1 VFEDLLSEIYGAE
14 ILSHVGSD
22 KLAMLREVLERRG
35 RAACEGEEKIRR
47 YKAAAKKWA
56 KECEKNKSRIEEL
69 ATEAKELDLKLKAE
83 KKSCDE
89 EMGQLILAQRRE

>member
-1 VFEDLLSEIYGAE
+1 VFEDLLSEIYDAE

-56 KECEKNKSRIEEL
+56 KECERNKSRIEEL
-69 ATEAKELDLKLKAE
+69 VTEAKELDWKLKAE

-89 EMGQLILAQRRE
+89 EMGQLILALRRE